1 MIDLNELY
9 QKVNTSPNIKTEN
22 SNYYIACPIPGYP
35 KHKLARDMQSNPCLL
50 ISTDSLKEPTRP
62 APIKLKHLSVL
73 FDVECKVFH
82 DGSFEKNRF
91 TVICCTEQDQVMRNY
106 FLRISSTIISAI
118 GKKPSRAEIFNAV
131 DKLIELFRTL
141 SQAPRKSVQGLWAEL
156 FLISL
161 SPNPESLI
169 TAWHQSPLDK
179 YDFNADD
186 QRIEVKSNTS
196 GKRIHHF
203 SLEQLK
209 PTTEI
214 KVLIAS
220 VFVERVGTGMS
231 IMELSELVRSRI
243 DSNSDLLFYLER
255 IIGLTLGKEWQSAAT
270 DRFDYNLAKRSLM
283 YYLSDD
289 IPCITSEIP
298 KGVSEV
304 HFVANLEAAQTV
316 DKKTLNS
323 SGGIF
328 KAALSR

>member
-9 QKVNTSPNIKTEN
+9 QKINTSPNIKTEN

-35 KHKLARDMQSNPCLL
+35 KHKLARDIQSNPCLL

-82 DGSFEKNRF
+82 NGSFEKNRF
-91 TVICCTEQDQVMRNY
+91 TVICCTEQDQVMRDY
-106 FLRISSTIISAI
+106 FLRISSAIISAI

-131 DKLIELFRTL
+131 DKLVELFRAL

-179 YDFNADD
+179 YDFSAGD
-186 QRIEVKSNTS
+186 QRIEVKSSTS
-196 GKRIHHF
+196 GKRVHHF

-209 PTTEI
+209 PTTDI
-214 KVLIAS
+214 KVLVAS
-220 VFVERVGTGMS
+220 VFVERIGTGMS
-231 IMELSELVRSRI
+231 VMDLVELLRPLI
-243 DSNSDLLFYLER
+243 ASNSDLLFYLDR
-255 IIGLTLGKEWQSAAT
+255 MIGLTLGKEWQSAAT
-270 DRFDYNLAKRSLM
+270 DKFDYKLARKSLAF
-283 YYLSDD
+283 YLSDAVPS
-289 IPCITSEIP
+289 ISPALP
-298 KGVSEV
+298 KGVSDV
-304 HFVANLEAAQTV
+304 HFKVDLTDVPTV
-316 DKKTLNS
+316 DQKLLKDDE
-323 SGGIF
+323 GILRAVLP
-328 KAALSR
+328 K